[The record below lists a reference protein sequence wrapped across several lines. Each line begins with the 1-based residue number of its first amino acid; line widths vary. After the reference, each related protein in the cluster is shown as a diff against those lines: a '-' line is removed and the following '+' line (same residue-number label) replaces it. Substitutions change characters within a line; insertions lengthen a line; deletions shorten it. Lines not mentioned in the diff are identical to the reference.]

1 MGLTRS
7 CSPVISLGP
16 IYLVSHANLSL
27 LISRRQGASCPAA
40 LGGRRGRSF
49 ILVMAPVLRAGELGQ
64 SDPRPA
70 HPEVVAMCTA
80 NRLERV
86 GADQHDLDIRLTE
99 MLPFGQAV
107 RRGRPSYTI
116 RKWITVIAMR
126 LCF

>member
-1 MGLTRS
+1 MYWMS
-7 CSPVISLGP
+7 D
-16 IYLVSHANLSL
+16 ANLSL
-27 LISRRQGASCPAA
+27 LRNRQVASCPAA